1 MLVAQIGDRL
11 DGKYLI
17 DDIQDNYIR
26 IKTLEF
32 NETIHLD
39 MREFNDE

>member
-1 MLVAQIGDRL
+1 MLVAKIGDRL

-17 DDIQDNYIR
+17 DDIQDNS
-26 IKTLEF
+26 IKIKALEL

-39 MREFNDE
+39 MREFNNE